1 MSNSML
7 SMRFYV
13 RRNHST
19 APTRRYYEGVK
30 IFPSAERGKRQL
42 VMCNIIPVNG
52 FTISK
57 TTANH
62 CSNIQQ
68 QSSARLSSPG
78 QESASFGSEDMSYD
92 NDPEFVSTL
101 FI

>member
-42 VMCNIIPVNG
+42 VMCNRIPVNG
-52 FTISK
+52 FTTSK

-68 QSSARLSSPG
+68 QSSAHLSSPG

>member
-13 RRNHST
+13 CRTHST
-19 APTRRYYEGVK
+19 APTRRIYEGVK
-30 IFPSAERGKRQL
+30 IFPSPEQEKRQL
-42 VMCNIIPVNG
+42 VMWNRIPVNG

-57 TTANH
+57 TAADH

-68 QSSARLSSPG
+68 QSSARQSSPG
-78 QESASFGSEDMSYD
+78 QESACFGS
-92 NDPEFVSTL
+92 
-101 FI
+101 